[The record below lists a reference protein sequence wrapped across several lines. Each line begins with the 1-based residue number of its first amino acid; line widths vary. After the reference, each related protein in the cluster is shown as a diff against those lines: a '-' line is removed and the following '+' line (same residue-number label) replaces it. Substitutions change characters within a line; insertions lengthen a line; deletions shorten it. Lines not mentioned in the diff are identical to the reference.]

1 MNEVATKIERA
12 KLHSEGPEFSRLIWG
27 SMRAFDQFTSARQL
41 ADFLLFLVDHGITTI
56 DTADVYGR
64 YGVENYLGAAL
75 KLMGAAKKKLQ
86 VITKAGI
93 CNTNEL
99 RPENRLKHYDLS
111 THHITAALDSS
122 LLNLG
127 LDTVDLLLVHR
138 PDPLM
143 NADETA
149 RALDHAVAAG
159 KVKHVGVSNFRPSQF
174 ELLASRLKAPIVTNQ
189 IQFSPLY
196 LDPLND
202 GTLDLMQRLRIR
214 PQIWSPLAGGRLVTA
229 NDERSA
235 RVRDALA
242 VVARALDL
250 AGPAEAA
257 LAWVLRHPSRP
268 LPILGSSRRER
279 VEAAIAAL
287 SVEIDRQAW
296 YEVWRASVGEP
307 LS

>member
-1 MNEVATKIERA
+1 MNEVATMSERA
-12 KLHSEGPEFSRLIWG
+12 KLHIEGSEFSRLIWG

-75 KLMGAAKKKLQ
+75 KLMGSAKKKLQ
-86 VITKAGI
+86 IITKTGI

-111 THHITAALDSS
+111 THHITVALDSS

-127 LDTVDLLLVHR
+127 VDTVDLLLVHR

-149 RALDHAVAAG
+149 RALDQAVAAG

-196 LDPLND
+196 LDPLTD
-202 GTLDLMQRLRIR
+202 GTLDMAQRLRIR
-214 PQIWSPLAGGRLVTA
+214 PQIWSPLAGGRLITA

-242 VVARALDL
+242 AVARSLDL

-257 LAWVLRHPSRP
+257 LAWVLRHPCLLYTLT
-268 LPILGSSRRER
+268 LPT
-279 VEAAIAAL
+279 IA
-287 SVEIDRQAW
+287 
-296 YEVWRASVGEP
+296 
-307 LS
+307 

>member
-12 KLHSEGPEFSRLIWG
+12 KLHSEGAEFSRLIWG
-27 SMRAFDQFTSARQL
+27 SMRAFDQFTSAREF

-75 KLMGAAKKKLQ
+75 KLMGPAKKKLQ
-86 VITKAGI
+86 IVSKTGI

-111 THHITAALDSS
+111 THHITTALDSS

-127 LDTVDLLLVHR
+127 VDTLDLLLVHR

-196 LDPLND
+196 LEPLTD

-214 PQIWSPLAGGRLVTA
+214 PQIWSPLAGGRLLTA
-229 NDERSA
+229 NDERTA

-242 VVARALDL
+242 TLARSLDL

-268 LPILGSSRRER
+268 APVLGSSRRDR
-279 VEAAIAAL
+279 VEAALGAL
-287 SVEIDRQAW
+287 SVDLDRQAW